1 MEKEWTN
8 HKRSRGI
15 TLTLF
20 VLVLIIF
27 ILSCIVGRYELVSP
41 VLLFKVMLNNVGFDF
56 KIESNIEN
64 IIQYIRFPRTLAALC
79 VGGSLSLSGLMY
91 QRLFNNPLVSPDILG
106 VSAGCCVGAGIGIL
120 LGFNS
125 SLISIS
131 AFVLGIISVL
141 LSLALPRFFKN
152 SSNLSMVLAGI
163 IVGAFMNSIIA
174 ILKYVADEKNKLSE
188 ITFWMMGSISSIS
201 LSEII
206 QVIPFILIS
215 FIILY
220 VCNVK
225 IDIISQGRETAFSLG
240 VNFSLVRGIVIFCA
254 TFLTASAVSL
264 CGSISWVGLVIPH
277 ITCTFMGILSK
288 NTIPASFLLGGIFT
302 MIVDM
307 MIRVFSTN
315 EIPLSVVTG
324 ILGAI
329 IYTIILIKKEILSN
343 VVD

>member
-1 MEKEWTN
+1 M
-8 HKRSRGI
+8 
-15 TLTLF
+15 
-20 VLVLIIF
+20 
-27 ILSCIVGRYELVSP
+27 
-41 VLLFKVMLNNVGFDF
+41 
-56 KIESNIEN
+56 
-64 IIQYIRFPRTLAALC
+64 
-79 VGGSLSLSGLMY
+79 
-91 QRLFNNPLVSPDILG
+91 
-106 VSAGCCVGAGIGIL
+106 
-120 LGFNS
+120 
-125 SLISIS
+125 
-131 AFVLGIISVL
+131 
-141 LSLALPRFFKN
+141 SLALPRFFKN

-329 IYTIILIKKEILSN
+329 IYTIILIKKGKQLNE
-343 VVD
+343 